1 MTKIALISDIH
12 FGKFS
17 RTNDFIV
24 PGEKLTST
32 STGEKSLKNDL
43 IRQLKDEGVEYI
55 VVTGDLTSVGSPSEF
70 NYCKLA
76 LEEIVEKVGINK
88 DKIIVGLGNHD
99 IDWNISKL
107 SSNHECQVEKLKQ
120 EITDNYLS
128 VAGSVA
134 NHWFPHEIK
143 YDHTGP
149 APFSG
154 VVEFDSI
161 IYFVLNSGWLCSEKD
176 AIKQGKLDTKQL
188 RWISEVL
195 KKYKESTKWKILIL
209 HHHPFSYP
217 YPKPSSDH
225 SVLKE
230 GPELNDIIGEYG
242 VNIVCHGHRHHPR
255 VKNELE
261 NGWANPITF
270 ISSGSLSVNVEHR
283 SEEIPNLFHV
293 IELDED
299 KSFYLRSYK
308 FSSLNGWIRVTENT
322 NHTPIDFEMFFQKP
336 IEQGELNIFVKKLC
350 QFEDDK
356 NQKELPSWKGL
367 PNELK
372 SIKIESLN
380 QLISEECKAKN
391 IKVFG
396 KYPDEEIVIIK
407 K

>member
-24 PGEKLTST
+24 PGEKLIST
-32 STGEKSLKNDL
+32 SLGEKSLKEDL
-43 IRQLKDEGVEYI
+43 IRQMKVEDIEYI
-55 VVTGDLTSVGSPSEF
+55 VVTGDLTSIGSPSEF
-70 NYCKLA
+70 NYCKIA
-76 LEEIVEKVGINK
+76 LEEIADKVGIDK
-88 DKIIVGLGNHD
+88 EKIIVGLGNHD

-107 SSNHECQVEKLKQ
+107 SSNHECQEEKIRQ
-120 EITDNYLS
+120 EISDNYLS

-134 NHWFPHEIK
+134 DHWFQYDNK
-143 YDHTGP
+143 YKHTGP

-176 AIKQGKLDTKQL
+176 AIKQGKLDVKQL
-188 RWISEVL
+188 KWIGEVL
-195 KKYKESTKWKILIL
+195 EQYKDSSKWKILIL

-230 GPELNDIIGEYG
+230 GPELNDIIGKYG

-293 IELDED
+293 IELEKD

-308 FSSLNGWIRVTENT
+308 FSSLSGWVNVTENT

-336 IEQGELNIFVKKLC
+336 IEQSVLNGFVENLC
-350 QFEDDK
+350 LFEENN
-356 NQKELPSWKGL
+356 NQKELPPWKEL

-372 SIKIESLN
+372 SMKIESLN
-380 QLISEECKAKN
+380 QLISEECKTRN
-391 IKVFG
+391 IKMFG
-396 KYPDEEIVIIK
+396 KYPDKEIVIIK

>member
-1 MTKIALISDIH
+1 MTKIGLISDIH

-24 PGEKLTST
+24 PGEKLIST
-32 STGEKSLKNDL
+32 STGEKSLKEDL
-43 IRQLKDEGVEYI
+43 IRQLKVENVEHL
-55 VVTGDLTSVGSPSEF
+55 VVTGDLTSIGSPSEF

-76 LEEIVEKVGINK
+76 LEEIASKVGIENNK
-88 DKIIVGLGNHD
+88 VIISLGNHD

-107 SSNHECQVEKLKQ
+107 SSNHECQDERIKKELS
-120 EITDNYLS
+120 DNYLS

-134 NHWFPHEIK
+134 NHWFLCDNNYNYK
-143 YDHTGP
+143 GP

-154 VVEFDSI
+154 VIEFDSI
-161 IYFVLNSGWLCSEKD
+161 VYFVLNSGWLCSEKD
-176 AIKQGKLDTKQL
+176 AIKQGKLDTEQL
-188 RWISEVL
+188 KWISEVL
-195 KKYKESTKWKILIL
+195 ENYKESSKWKILIL

-230 GPELNDIIGEYG
+230 GPELNDIIGKNG

-293 IELDED
+293 IELGDH

-308 FSSLNGWIRVTENT
+308 FSSLAGWVKVTENT

-336 IEQGELNIFVKKLC
+336 IEQSEVNVLVKNLC
-350 QFEDDK
+350 CFGDEH
-356 NQKELPSWKGL
+356 NHKELPPWKEL

-372 SIKIESLN
+372 SIKVDSLN
-380 QLISEECKAKN
+380 QLIREECNKQSL
-391 IKVFG
+391 KVFG
-396 KYPDEEIVIIK
+396 MYPDKEVVIIK
-407 K
+407 R